1 MDLSLR
7 PPLRP
12 YIVVLGNEKGGT
24 GKSTLAMH
32 LIVHLLYQKYRVG
45 SIDVDGRQGTLSRYL
60 ENRLQT
66 QQARRQDLPLPQ
78 HHRIQRSQATDH
90 AQAVEE
96 DTAAFQAALGDL
108 AKQDFIVV
116 DTPGSDTFLSK
127 IAHSCGD
134 TLITPLN
141 DSFIDLDLLVRLD
154 SLSQKVLR
162 PSTYAETVWEQRK
175 ARASR
180 DGQQIDWIVLKNRT
194 AHLFTRNKEQLDQV
208 LGALAKRIG
217 FRLAS
222 GFGERVIFRELFV
235 SGLTLLDLES
245 AGIPLTLSH
254 VAARQE
260 LRSLGAFL
268 PSFEQTL
275 QPNCMKA

>member
-1 MDLSLR
+1 
-7 PPLRP
+7 
-12 YIVVLGNEKGGT
+12 
-24 GKSTLAMH
+24 
-32 LIVHLLYQKYRVG
+32 
-45 SIDVDGRQGTLSRYL
+45 
-60 ENRLQT
+60 
-66 QQARRQDLPLPQ
+66 
-78 HHRIQRSQATDH
+78 
-90 AQAVEE
+90 
-96 DTAAFQAALGDL
+96 
-108 AKQDFIVV
+108 
-116 DTPGSDTFLSK
+116 
-127 IAHSCGD
+127 
-134 TLITPLN
+134 
-141 DSFIDLDLLVRLD
+141 
-154 SLSQKVLR
+154 LSQKVLR

-268 PSFEQTL
+268 PSFDQAL
-275 QPNCMKA
+275 KPNCLQV